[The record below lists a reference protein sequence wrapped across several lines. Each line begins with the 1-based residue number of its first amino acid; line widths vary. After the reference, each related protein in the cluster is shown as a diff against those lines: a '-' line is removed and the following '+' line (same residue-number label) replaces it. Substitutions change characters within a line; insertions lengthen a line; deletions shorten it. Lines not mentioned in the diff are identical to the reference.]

1 MSKCTAV
8 ADSCTWLQLSFLYCS
23 SGLPF
28 AVNSHAPMKFP
39 SWQWPRVKGL
49 IGQTSARPDPAA
61 PALTCMRA
69 QPRNMFSKTDGLGR
83 GVPSYP
89 WNRQSHKK
97 PPVPVPRVFR
107 EAPPVPPAGA
117 APSMPRW
124 SVLGLHPTA
133 PFLVF
138 LGAELVLNCKFP
150 IFWCAENYPLLSI
163 WCSQVWLSP
172 FFGTLPGQE
181 PPGDFR
187 MGPHAKRNAD
197 GRRWG
202 PAPIGG
208 HRLKVFW

>member
-1 MSKCTAV
+1 M
-8 ADSCTWLQLSFLYCS
+8 
-23 SGLPF
+23 
-28 AVNSHAPMKFP
+28 
-39 SWQWPRVKGL
+39 
-49 IGQTSARPDPAA
+49 
-61 PALTCMRA
+61 
-69 QPRNMFSKTDGLGR
+69 
-83 GVPSYP
+83 
-89 WNRQSHKK
+89 
-97 PPVPVPRVFR
+97 
-107 EAPPVPPAGA
+107 PPAGA

-208 HRLKVFW
+208 HRLKVFWRECGPGGESYKNHGLKEKGGANNPRQRQGFQVPPPKNRRGAIGGKWRAPKFHFGPHTKKVHPERPMACVGLNQGVAAPAQGGNKGNPRNGR